1 MIILIYMIR
10 YKRLCLYSNP
20 YTVETKWGKEEFMIK
35 PNDNKNR
42 KTNQIIIKSMEY
54 ANKDND
60 EISKKRKETDEKKC

>member
-1 MIILIYMIR
+1 
-10 YKRLCLYSNP
+10 
-20 YTVETKWGKEEFMIK
+20 MIK